1 MSDSIRV
8 DGEAFLA
15 LETVAEVFRV
25 DVVVLREAHE
35 VGLLGRCIVRDAR
48 VLVATASL
56 DRVATIVRL
65 RVVLGLDLDAID
77 LELARGGR

>member
-1 MSDSIRV
+1 MSHSIEV

-25 DVVVLREAHE
+25 DTVVLLEAYA
-35 VGLLGRCIVRDAR
+35 VGLLGRCVERDAH
-48 VLVATASL
+48 VMVAVTSL

-65 RVVLGLDLDAID
+65 RVVLGMDLDAVD
-77 LELARGGR
+77 LELARATD